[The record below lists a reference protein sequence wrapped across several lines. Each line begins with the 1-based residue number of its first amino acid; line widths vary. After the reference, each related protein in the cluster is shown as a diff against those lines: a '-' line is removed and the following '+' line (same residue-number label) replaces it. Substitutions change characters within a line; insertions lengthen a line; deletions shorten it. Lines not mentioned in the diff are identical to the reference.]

1 MGVGITGATRPPPGG
16 RQLLSTPAPLK
27 SPPAASPNTVT
38 RVRDHDCLRL
48 DLKHER
54 AVEAQPHGCPGHAC
68 KSHTRWATR
77 CPVGPGRPGV
87 RRRRTA
93 RSRPGT
99 APRAP
104 SCLSTRAWMEAD
116 PWPRRRQEAAAA
128 PRPHPPTHGHKV
140 TPSRG
145 HSRDPRPAACCGL
158 GSWGSPGH
166 PTWCSPRGLGPL
178 TPHGPAHITPKHPA
192 WWARAEGCPF
202 GHRLGEESPGST
214 RSRHLRGNPPAVL
227 PTKARGAGTHAAG
240 ATGSHAGRHGRRH
253 SRLLSPEPC
262 EVTTWPGRWLRNPAN
277 KPPTVSLVYCRGHF
291 LCLKKLGIL
300 FLLSCFSCV
309 LVYSFRFKY
318 SP

>member
-1 MGVGITGATRPPPGG
+1 MAPQTPRGRGSAQAPSSDTRPQGHP
-16 RQLLSTPAPLK
+16 K
-27 SPPAASPNTVT
+27 SGTLAGPPA
-38 RVRDHDCLRL
+38 RCLLWPREL
-48 DLKHER
+48 GK
-54 AVEAQPHGCPGHAC
+54 
-68 KSHTRWATR
+68 
-77 CPVGPGRPGV
+77 
-87 RRRRTA
+87 
-93 RSRPGT
+93 PGT
-99 APRAP
+99 PP
-104 SCLSTRAWMEAD
+104 VE
-116 PWPRRRQEAAAA
+116 
-128 PRPHPPTHGHKV
+128 RPLPDTH
-140 TPSRG
+140 
-145 HSRDPRPAACCGL
+145 
-158 GSWGSPGH
+158 
-166 PTWCSPRGLGPL
+166 GLGPL
-178 TPHGPAHITPKHPA
+178 PPHGPAHITPKHPA

-202 GHRLGEESPGST
+202 GRRLGEESPGST
-214 RSRHLRGNPPAVL
+214 RSLHLRGDPPAVL